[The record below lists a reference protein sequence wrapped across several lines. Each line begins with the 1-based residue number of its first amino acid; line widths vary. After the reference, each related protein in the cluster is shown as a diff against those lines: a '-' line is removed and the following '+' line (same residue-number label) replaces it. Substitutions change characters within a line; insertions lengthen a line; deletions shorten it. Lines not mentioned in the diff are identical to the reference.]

1 LEDQFKKD
9 LMKKINIFL
18 IFCFVLLISSCSK
31 SVDNNQWQAVIS
43 ENKVNSLPEIFS
55 QLKTEKVVEILSS
68 KDTIKASQQNKI
80 LANQIASYFQSKY
93 KIDITQEFKNNPEGI
108 VILGIF
114 YANKEA
120 IEAKSKNKSF
130 SINSYQTNSEDME
143 CLMTA
148 VGTVIGISQAKDI
161 WKSIMAGATEAT
173 ILNTV
178 KLLARRVA
186 AAWTLVALV
195 YEVGGCLDFW

>member
-1 LEDQFKKD
+1 
-9 LMKKINIFL
+9 MKKINL
-18 IFCFVLLISSCSK
+18 LMIFCFVLLITSCSK

-55 QLKTEKVVEILSS
+55 QIKTEKVVEILSS

-114 YANKEA
+114 YAKKEA
-120 IEAKSKNKSF
+120 IEAKSKIKSF
-130 SINSYQTNSEDME
+130 SINSYQRYSDDMD
-143 CLMTA
+143 CLMAAVSTA
-148 VGTVIGISQAKDI
+148 IGISQARDI
-161 WKSIMAGATEAT
+161 WRSVMAGATEAT
-173 ILNTV
+173 ILSTV

-186 AAWTLVALV
+186 AAWTVVAMV

>member
-1 LEDQFKKD
+1 
-9 LMKKINIFL
+9 MKKINL
-18 IFCFVLLISSCSK
+18 LLIVCSVLMFSSCSK

-55 QLKTEKVVEILSS
+55 QIKTESVLEILSS
-68 KDTIKASQQNKI
+68 KDTIKANKLNKI

-93 KIDITQEFKNNPEGI
+93 KIDISQEFINNPEGI

-114 YANKEA
+114 YAKKEA
-120 IEAKSKNKSF
+120 IEAKSQIKSY
-130 SINSYQTNSEDME
+130 SINSYQSNSEDMD
-143 CLMTA
+143 CLMAA
-148 VGTVIGISQAKDI
+148 VGTAIGISQAKDI

-173 ILNTV
+173 IISTV
-178 KLLARRVA
+178 KLMARRVA
-186 AAWTLVALV
+186 AAWTVVALV

>member
-1 LEDQFKKD
+1 
-9 LMKKINIFL
+9 
-18 IFCFVLLISSCSK
+18 LISSCSK

-55 QLKTEKVVEILSS
+55 QFKTEKVVEILSS

-93 KIDITQEFKNNPEGI
+93 KIDITQDFKNNPEGI
-108 VILGIF
+108 IILGIF
-114 YANKEA
+114 YAKKEA
-120 IEAKSKNKSF
+120 IEAKSKNTSF

-161 WKSIMAGATEAT
+161 WRSIMAGATEAT

-186 AAWTLVALV
+186 AAW
-195 YEVGGCLDFW
+195 VGKLQNN